1 MIDVRDAK
9 RYEREIRA
17 MLRAAGQDDPEGFAE
32 IVRLLDWAV
41 SEGLREAAAELRKP
55 QANGVRGYSWAE
67 IAAPLGVTRSAAAQR
82 FAARN

>member
-1 MIDVRDAK
+1 MIDVGDAK

-32 IVRLLDWAV
+32 VVRLLDWAV
-41 SEGLREAAAELRKP
+41 TEGLREAATELRKE
-55 QANGVRGYSWAE
+55 QNGVRGYSWTE

-82 FAARN
+82 FRPRD